1 MQHKPLKVLI
11 VEDFSSDAELVK
23 LSLTN
28 FDFQCLFEVCAS
40 KRQYSKLIVD
50 FKPDIVLS
58 DFNLPGFNGLAALSQ
73 LREHDDLTPFI
84 FVTGTLT
91 EDNAVE
97 AMRQGV
103 TDFILKKDLG
113 HLPAAVLRAMREKK
127 HKMDKQEVLNRL
139 EASEKRFAALVQE
152 GSDLIGVLDIEANYL
167 FVSKSSERVLGIKP
181 DVFIGKS
188 AFDFIHPDDE
198 AWVRQKFSTLTANK
212 RVLIGP
218 FRFKNSKGDWRWI
231 ETIATNTLEDTAIK
245 GIIVNSR
252 DITDKIHREEAL
264 KLSNERYRLAS
275 LATKDIIYDW
285 ELDSNHVT
293 RMGDGI
299 NRLFGYTQ
307 NDLQSDA
314 RFWEQHVHPDD
325 KDLAYKKL
333 QTALGTPSER
343 YCEHEYRFQKADGS
357 FAWVYDKGYIIRDK
371 TGKAIRLVGALRD
384 VTEQKSQLAQQE
396 LVAFLRREIGTP
408 GPFKQAAINLLK
420 LITDY
425 AGVEVGELWL
435 TAVDDTQLNLVAHF
449 GRSKKSEALYPI
461 AHQNHFFERGKGLP
475 GKVWVGKKIVV
486 WRNLDSNTDF
496 QRRKEA
502 TEAGLSIAYGAPIL
516 YGQKVIGVF
525 VFFDQREHHSFTDL
539 SNVLSAIGTQL
550 GPDIQRKKLEEE
562 LNSFFDLSTDILAI
576 AGTDGFYKKVNP
588 AFSRILGYSQEEILK
603 IPYLKFIH
611 PEDRK
616 KTVSELTTLES
627 GMSTHNFEIRY
638 TTKDNKEIWLS
649 WSSTPLPEQNLMYA
663 VGKDI
668 TEKKK
673 TEKALQESLGQLK
686 TAQQIAKLGY
696 WTHDFKTN
704 EPKWAEEMFMIWEQ
718 NPAKW
723 KPTFENLKKTVHG
736 EDQKK
741 LLGLNLTKL
750 EGLQRNSKEYRI
762 ETPSG
767 EIKWISEIITVY
779 NDENGQPERM
789 DGVAQDITERK
800 KLELLYREI
809 GQLAKVGAWELD
821 LVKQNLFWSSITKE
835 IHEVAYDFT
844 PELDRAIDFYK
855 AGKSRD
861 TITRQVNMAIESGMA
876 FDVELQ
882 IVTAKGN
889 ERWIRT
895 TGKPEFINNK
905 CVRLVGSFQDIH
917 ARKVAEEERKEILE
931 SITDGFFAVDKTWK
945 VIFWNTAASQML
957 GVSKAEEIVGQELWA
972 EVPILKKSKFYPQ
985 AHHALE
991 RQQPFVAVEEF
1002 KVRKRWFE
1010 ISLFPKSGG
1019 LSVYFKDITKET
1031 EQQQQI
1037 LEIKNN
1043 LDATINSTNDLI
1055 FSIDRNMRLISA
1067 NRAFRDRL
1075 RTDLN
1080 VELKEG
1086 QPIEAPD
1093 AGGETSNK
1101 WAAHLTRALT
1111 GEQFSITEED
1121 VLGDRTMYSLVSFN
1135 PFMEDGACVGA
1146 ACFIKDIT
1154 ERTLQ
1159 LKAIEEQN
1167 KRLSEIAWMQ
1177 SHVVRAPVA
1186 RIMGL
1191 IELISSAHSKEEDKA
1206 QLLEYVDLSAK
1217 QLDGIIRDIT
1227 AKTAKIDPL
1236 NHSDRNRSEQS

>member
-1 MQHKPLKVLI
+1 MPKENSKKELKVLI
-11 VEDFSSDAELVK
+11 LEDVSSDAELVK
-23 LSLTN
+23 LSLTD
-28 FDFQCLFEVCAS
+28 FDYLCHFEVCSS
-40 KRQYSKLIVD
+40 KNSFSTQINL

-73 LREHDDLTPFI
+73 LREHDNLTPFI

-91 EDNAVE
+91 EENAVE
-97 AMRQGV
+97 AIRQGV
-103 TDFILKKDLG
+103 TDFILKKNLG

-127 HKMDKQEVLNRL
+127 HKMDKQEALSRL

-167 FVSKSSERVLGIKP
+167 FVSKSSERILGIKP
-181 DVFIGKS
+181 EVFVGKN

-198 AWVRQKFSTLTANK
+198 AFVRQKFSALTANK

-218 FRFKNSKGDWRWI
+218 FRFKNNKGDWRWI
-231 ETIATNTLEDTAIK
+231 ETIATNTLEEAAIK

-252 DITDKIHREEAL
+252 DITDKIEREEAL
-264 KLSNERYRLAS
+264 RLSNERYRLAS

-285 ELDSNHVT
+285 KLDNNQVT

-299 NRLFGYTQ
+299 NRLFGYAQ
-307 NDLQSDA
+307 DDLQSDPK
-314 RFWEQHVHPDD
+314 FWEQHVHPED
-325 KDLAYKKL
+325 KEVAYEKL
-333 QTALGTPSER
+333 QAALNTVTES

-357 FAWVYDKGYIIRDK
+357 FAWVYDKGYIVRDK
-371 TGKAIRLVGALRD
+371 TGKASRLVGALRD
-384 VTEQKSQLAQQE
+384 VTEQKNQLAQKE

-420 LITDY
+420 LVTDFS
-425 AGVEVGELWL
+425 GLEVGELWL
-435 TAVDDTQLNLVAHF
+435 TAVDDTRLNLVAHF
-449 GRSKKSEALYPI
+449 GRSRKSEALYPS
-461 AHQNHFFERGKGLP
+461 AYQNYSFGQDEGLP
-475 GKVWVGKKIVV
+475 GKVWASRSISV
-486 WRNLDSNTDF
+486 WRNLTSNDDF

-502 TEAGLSIAYGAPIL
+502 TEAGLTIAYGTPIL

-525 VFFDQREHHSFTDL
+525 IFFDRGEHHSFTDL
-539 SNVLSAIGTQL
+539 SNVLSTIGTQL

-562 LNSFFDLSTDILAI
+562 LNSFFELSTDILAI

-588 AFSRILGYSQEEILK
+588 AFSRILGYSQEEILT
-603 IPYLKFIH
+603 IPYLNLIH

-616 KTVSELTTLES
+616 KTISELTILES
-627 GMSTHNFEIRY
+627 GMPTHNFEIRY

-673 TEKALQESLGQLK
+673 TEKALRESLYQLK

-718 NPAKW
+718 DPAKW
-723 KPTFENLKKTVHG
+723 KPTFNNLKQTVHH

-750 EGLQRNSKEYRI
+750 EGLRRNSKEYRI

-767 EIKWISEIITVY
+767 ETKWISEIITVY
-779 NDENGQPERM
+779 NDENGQPQKM

-821 LVKQNLFWSSITKE
+821 LVEQNLFWSSITKE

-844 PELDRAIDFYK
+844 PHLDRAIDFYK

-861 TITRQVNMAIESGMA
+861 TITRCVNMAIESGIA

-882 IVTAKGN
+882 VVTAKGN
-889 ERWIRT
+889 ERWVRAI
-895 TGKPEFINNK
+895 GKPELINNK

-931 SITDGFFAVDKTWK
+931 SITDGLFAVDKTWK

-957 GVSKAEEIVGQELWA
+957 GVAKSEEIVGQELWA
-972 EVPILKKSKFYPQ
+972 EVPALKKSRFYQQ
-985 AHHALE
+985 AHHVLE
-991 RQQPFVAVEEF
+991 KQQPFVAVEEF
-1002 KVRKRWFE
+1002 KSRKRWFE
-1010 ISLFPKSGG
+1010 ISLFPKFGG

-1037 LEIKNN
+1037 LKIKKN
-1043 LDATINSTNDLI
+1043 LDTTINSTNDLI
-1055 FSIDRNMRLISA
+1055 FSIDANMRLISA

-1075 RTDLN
+1075 KAGFN
-1080 VELKEG
+1080 AEIKEG
-1086 QPIEAPD
+1086 YPITLASVGREAMD
-1093 AGGETSNK
+1093 K
-1101 WAAHLTRALT
+1101 WKKHLARALT
-1111 GEQFSITEED
+1111 GEQFTVTEED
-1121 VLGDRTMYSLVSFN
+1121 AVGGQTYYSLVSFN
-1135 PFMEDGACVGA
+1135 PFIENGLCTGV
-1146 ACFIKDIT
+1146 ACFVKDVT
-1154 ERTLQ
+1154 ERTIHLN
-1159 LKAIEEQN
+1159 AIEEQN
-1167 KRLSEIAWMQ
+1167 QRLRDIAWMQ

-1191 IELISSAHSKEEDKA
+1191 VDLVSSDSSTNEDKTK
-1206 QLLEYVDLSAK
+1206 LLQYIDLSARE
-1217 QLDGIIRDIT
+1217 LDEIIRDIT

-1236 NHSDRNRSEQS
+1236 SGKN

>member
-1 MQHKPLKVLI
+1 MRETHQKKKLKILI
-11 VEDFSSDAELVK
+11 VEDVGSDAELVK

-28 FDFQCLFEVCAS
+28 FDYLCHFEVCSS
-40 KRQYSKLIVD
+40 KNSFSTQINLFI
-50 FKPDIVLS
+50 PDIVLS
-58 DFNLPGFNGLAALSQ
+58 DFNLPGFSGLTALSL

-97 AMRQGV
+97 AIRQGA

-127 HKMDKQEVLNRL
+127 HKMGKQEALNSL

-167 FVSKSSERVLGIKP
+167 FVSKSSKRILGIKP
-181 DVFIGKS
+181 EDFIGKN

-198 AWVRQKFSTLTANK
+198 AWVRQKFSSLTANK
-212 RVLIGP
+212 RVQIGP

-231 ETIATNTLEDTAIK
+231 ETIATNTLEEAAIK

-252 DITDKIHREEAL
+252 DITNKIEREESL

-293 RMGDGI
+293 RTGDGI

-384 VTEQKSQLAQQE
+384 VTEQKNQLAQQE

-449 GRSKKSEALYPI
+449 GRSKKSEALYPL
-461 AHQNHFFERGKGLP
+461 ARQNHFFERGKGLP
-475 GKVWVGKKIVV
+475 GKVWVGRKIVV
-486 WRNLDSNTDF
+486 WRNLDSNNDF

-525 VFFDQREHHSFTDL
+525 VFFDGGEHHSLTDL
-539 SNVLSAIGTQL
+539 SNVLSTIGTQL

-562 LNSFFDLSTDILAI
+562 LNNFFELSTDILAI

-588 AFSRILGYSQEEILK
+588 AFSRVLGYSEEELLK
-603 IPYLKFIH
+603 IPYL
-611 PEDRK
+611 
-616 KTVSELTTLES
+616 ELTHPDDRERTKSEMVALNS
-627 GMSTHNFEIRY
+627 GKSTHNFESRY
-638 TTKDNKEIWLS
+638 VSKENKDIWLS
-649 WSSTPLPEQNLMYA
+649 WSATPLPEQKLLYA

-673 TEKALQESLGQLK
+673 TEKALKESLDQLK

-718 NPAKW
+718 DPAKW
-723 KPTFENLKKTVHG
+723 KPTFNNLKKTVHH

-741 LLGLNLTKL
+741 LLGLNLKKL
-750 EGLQRNSKEYRI
+750 EGLRRNSKEYRI

-779 NDENGQPERM
+779 NEENGQPERM

-809 GQLAKVGAWELD
+809 GLLAKVGAWELD
-821 LVKQNLFWSSITKE
+821 LVEQNLFWSSITKE

-861 TITRQVNMAIESGMA
+861 TITRYVNMAIESGMA

-889 ERWIRT
+889 ERWVRA
-895 TGKPEFINNK
+895 TGKPVFINNK

-945 VIFWNTAASQML
+945 VIFWNTSASQML

-972 EVPILKKSKFYPQ
+972 EVPILKKSRFYPQ

-991 RQQPFVAVEEF
+991 KQQPFVAVEEF
-1002 KVRKRWFE
+1002 KARKRWFE

-1037 LEIKNN
+1037 LKIKNN
-1043 LDATINSTNDLI
+1043 LDTTINSTNDLI
-1055 FSIDRNMRLISA
+1055 FSIDANMRLISA

-1075 RTDLN
+1075 KVAFNT
-1080 VELKEG
+1080 EIKEG
-1086 QPIEAPD
+1086 YPIVLPTEDREAMD
-1093 AGGETSNK
+1093 K
-1101 WAAHLTRALT
+1101 WKKHLTRALM
-1111 GEQFSITEED
+1111 GEQFTVTEED
-1121 VLGDRTMYSLVSFN
+1121 VVNGHTFYSLVSFN
-1135 PFMEDGACVGA
+1135 PFMESGLCVGA
-1146 ACFIKDIT
+1146 ACFVKDIT
-1154 ERTLQ
+1154 ERTIHLN
-1159 LKAIEEQN
+1159 AIEEQN
-1167 KRLSEIAWMQ
+1167 QRLRDIAWMQ

-1191 IELISSAHSKEEDKA
+1191 IELISSDHSKEEDKA
-1206 QLLEYVDLSAK
+1206 QLLQYVDLSAK

-1236 NHSDRNRSEQS
+1236 GDGD